1 MIYIFEIIIRLVY
14 LSFSILFS
22 LILILFFS
30 DYLVLFFFNLGI
42 ITLDSSYTIQ
52 YIINYSYKSP
62 NDIYIFLFSLIF
74 YFLITIIIPYLLWLF
89 LDFIKT
95 IIKLEAC
102 IMSFVFCLGL
112 SL

>member
-1 MIYIFEIIIRLVY
+1 MQPQTFN
-14 LSFSILFS
+14 
-22 LILILFFS
+22 LFFS

-62 NDIYIFLFSLIF
+62 NDIYIFLFNLIF
-74 YFLITIIIPYLLWLF
+74 YFLITIIIPYFFWLL

-95 IIKLEAC
+95 IIKVSSYNFFA
-102 IMSFVFCLGL
+102 SFQ
-112 SL
+112 